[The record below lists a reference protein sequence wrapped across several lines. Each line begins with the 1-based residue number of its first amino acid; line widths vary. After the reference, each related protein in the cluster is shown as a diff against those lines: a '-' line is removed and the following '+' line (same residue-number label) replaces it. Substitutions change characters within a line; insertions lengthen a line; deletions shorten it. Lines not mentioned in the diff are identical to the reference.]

1 MGWLRA
7 SLKHKKISGI
17 EIFHRSSLARWIC
30 QTSLYKLAEHFIVNT
45 IEANPVKRAV
55 QYQVA
60 TVEKDIADIGQNTTY
75 FFSLT
80 ITRFTFLTI

>member
-1 MGWLRA
+1 MVV
-7 SLKHKKISGI
+7 
-17 EIFHRSSLARWIC
+17 IFVKVVFQILHRSSLARWIC
-30 QTSLYKLAEHFIVNT
+30 KTSLYKLAEHIIVNT
-45 IEANPVKRAV
+45 IETNPVKRAV

-60 TVEKDIADIGQNTTY
+60 TIEKDIADIRQNTTY